1 VIIYGVPDVLTTG
14 RRDQLAK
21 RKAATQTK
29 KSRSGGKRVKAEP
42 TLREQQDAVDRAR
55 DWLSEHRDYY
65 GYLSRQSGARGAP
78 ELARHL
84 RGDMQ
89 AKQGRDGSWAEG
101 DLAESTE
108 ALWRLLDLGM
118 AADGPAIV
126 RGLDWL
132 YEQREVEGAYGG
144 GCTPGRHEQRMC
156 EHFISGLFSP
166 GPEDEPQEITL
177 ANGQTVTSDAGA
189 RLLASERALRLAL
202 RANAGDAR
210 VVASVSGLRGL
221 PLYLEYGG
229 GFTPA
234 VLVGAIQA
242 LAWTPGTHCSE
253 LEAGLEA
260 LADEQGKDGNWPNV
274 EFFFVLETLLEV
286 KHPLARQMLAK
297 AVPRLLEGQHKYG
310 AWGRHYQAAQTWI
323 GLLVLEHAL
332 ERMKAGK
339 R

>member
-1 VIIYGVPDVLTTG
+1 M
-14 RRDQLAK
+14 AK

-29 KSRSGGKRVKAEP
+29 KSRSGGKQGTAES
-42 TLREQQDAVDRAR
+42 TLRELQGPMDRAR
-55 DWLSEHRDYY
+55 GWLSERRDYH
-65 GYLSRQSGARGAP
+65 GYLSRRSAVRGAP

-84 RGDMQ
+84 RGDIQ
-89 AKQGRDGSWAEG
+89 AKQGREGSWEEG
-101 DLAESTE
+101 DLAASAE

-118 AADGPAIV
+118 PADGPAIS

-132 YEQREVEGAYGG
+132 YKQREVEGAYGS
-144 GCTPGRHEQRMC
+144 GCTPGRHEQRIC
-156 EHFISGLFSP
+156 EHYINGLFSP
-166 GPEDEPQEITL
+166 GPEDETQEITL

-189 RLLASERALRLAL
+189 RLLASERALRVAL
-202 RANAGDAR
+202 RANAGDGRAA
-210 VVASVSGLRGL
+210 ASVSGLRGL
-221 PLYLEYGG
+221 PFYLEYGG

-242 LAWTPGTHCSE
+242 LAWTRGMHCSE

-260 LADEQGKDGNWPNV
+260 LAAEQGKDGNWPNV

-286 KHPLARQMLAK
+286 KHPLARQILVK

-323 GLLVLEHAL
+323 GLQVLEQAL

-339 R
+339 K